1 LKEEGIN
8 TAVSAHARFPY
19 NAAMDDWYL
28 LMTRPRQ
35 EDRAKQHLNNLG
47 FEVFYPRLLS
57 HQLKRGMQQKVLSPL
72 FPRYLFIK
80 LGEPNAHWSSIRST
94 RGVLK
99 LIRFADSPA
108 KVPESIIANLQ
119 ALANEEAVIDQTR
132 EKPHIFAAGEQVEI
146 TDSSFKGL
154 QAIVK
159 EQDGEQRVILL
170 ITMLGKQQA
179 VSLPLS
185 AVAAI

>member
-1 LKEEGIN
+1 
-8 TAVSAHARFPY
+8 
-19 NAAMDDWYL
+19 MDNWHL

-35 EDRAKQHLNNLG
+35 EDRAKQQLNNLG
-47 FEVFYPRLLS
+47 FEVFYPRLLANC
-57 HQLKRGMQQKVLSPL
+57 LKKGTQKKVVSPL
-72 FPRYLFIK
+72 FPRYLFIQ
-80 LGEPNAHWSSIRST
+80 LGEENGHWSSIRST

-99 LIRFADSPA
+99 LIRFADTPA
-108 KVPESIIANLQ
+108 RVPSYVIANLK
-119 ALANEEAVIDQTR
+119 ALANEEAIIDQTL
-132 EKPHIFAAGEQVEI
+132 EKPHIFVAGEQVEI

-170 ITMLGKQQA
+170 ITMLGKEQA